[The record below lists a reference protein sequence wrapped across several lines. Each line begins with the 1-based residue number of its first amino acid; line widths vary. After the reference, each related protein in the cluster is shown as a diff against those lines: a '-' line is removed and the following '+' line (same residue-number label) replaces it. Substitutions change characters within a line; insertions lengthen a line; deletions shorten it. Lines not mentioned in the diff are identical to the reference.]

1 MKSQLSFVK
10 NQRQMFALFLS
21 SFIIAL
27 SGCNKSGGG
36 GDNGNGGGQTA
47 TVPGPQGVVTVQ
59 AYPNAQCNF
68 NQTTGSYTC
77 GMVNTVNQANAGS
90 CQTTLQTYTDVTTL
104 CQKLQLTYNE
114 TVPNV
119 NCSSIVGVI
128 NQVFGQYCPGQ
139 ALTMPQINNSTVIT
153 GQANQNGYKT
163 FQCDL
168 QARKSSTKGFFVQE
182 IAPVSGAITVSNMGG
197 TVLLSGNRF
206 FGAKLNAFGEIKLRY
221 IPAGIANASDKVVL
235 SVSQLNDEV
244 SFSQSGFA
252 GDEIRLD
259 AESLDGRLTL
269 SVACKGQSNF
279 KYVQQASARG
289 LRCKGSSRLSG
300 DVDGTDIDTVIT
312 ANQLVGGE
320 IKLADGLSAHFDGGA
335 LTASRMTLTAQGA
348 TDDISVKSSASV
360 KAGVSFSS
368 RSTSGDEVK
377 LECSAQ

>member
-1 MKSQLSFVK
+1 M
-10 NQRQMFALFLS
+10 
-21 SFIIAL
+21 
-27 SGCNKSGGG
+27 
-36 GDNGNGGGQTA
+36 
-47 TVPGPQGVVTVQ
+47 
-59 AYPNAQCNF
+59 
-68 NQTTGSYTC
+68 
-77 GMVNTVNQANAGS
+77 
-90 CQTTLQTYTDVTTL
+90 
-104 CQKLQLTYNE
+104 
-114 TVPNV
+114 
-119 NCSSIVGVI
+119 
-128 NQVFGQYCPGQ
+128 
-139 ALTMPQINNSTVIT
+139 
-153 GQANQNGYKT
+153 
-163 FQCDL
+163 
-168 QARKSSTKGFFVQE
+168 
-182 IAPVSGAITVSNMGG
+182 
-197 TVLLSGNRF
+197 
-206 FGAKLNAFGEIKLRY
+206 RY

-279 KYVQQASARG
+279 KYVQPVSARG